1 MKKVFLSFL
10 AIFATVL
17 LLASCVVSTAPKVSS
32 ITLDTTSVKVEYQ
45 IGESFSKEGLKV
57 TAIYSDDSKVE
68 VALDDVTINASA
80 YKANMAGTYQ
90 IVVSY
95 KGVSESY
102 NVKVVEPT
110 PNSLIVDASASPL
123 KFMVG
128 DEFSYEGLVLTVV
141 LSNGETGAW
150 TGEYTVDSSKFNSEV
165 VGSYEITVS
174 ALVNGLTVSGTYT
187 VEVMGLDAEI
197 NSVEDFLAMREFST
211 GEGVNPRNY
220 VLNVDLDLT
229 GVELSQ
235 STVTF
240 TGTLDGQGHTIKNAT
255 YVQKS
260 SKEGLIF
267 KLVEGA
273 TIKNLNFF
281 ACTVIGGASES
292 VAIIA
297 GECNNVGVTFQN
309 IEFSCCTVNGGAQNY
324 AALLFARNEKNAI
337 NVVMEGITVKNLTNV
352 TSKQYAGGLIGDMLK
367 GSTVTAKDCDID
379 VTINSSNNISV
390 FTGRNRGADV
400 TVENAV
406 VRLDLADGT
415 SASSVGIFSD
425 GNASSLVKAKNV
437 IVLACAANGK
447 DTDLLAGQTK
457 NVNSANVYENVHVVS
472 EDVLISTSAS
482 VTSVAKA
489 NVTSAYVIETVLK
502 NAEAWEAD
510 SNKVVKLKVASANT
524 PSEGATVKEL
534 KLIVDA
540 VDVQYFVG
548 ESFSSAGLIVTAI
561 YSDGCVIALTEY
573 DLVIEDQNGNEVA
586 DFSKAEFGTYNV
598 VISSGSVEA
607 SFEINLVQEVGITIN
622 HEWVKKV
629 YTVGQELDLTDL
641 VVFAEISD
649 GTHTLL
655 DAKGYNVKVDALS
668 AEGTYVVTICREGFE
683 QTFEIEVVAPVTELT
698 PIVNVHV
705 GAALENGSL
714 NAEGELQF
722 ATLAGAL
729 DYLESANLPAET
741 VKNIYLAAGNYQ
753 EKVTVSIPNV
763 TLIGGTELYK
773 DTVIVYDTASGSST
787 PDEKSTY
794 GTDNS
799 AVVIIKSTA
808 HNFTA
813 RNIYFVNSFD
823 YNGSTLANKQ
833 ALAVRCDADQSLFVN
848 CGFSG
853 NQDTLEA
860 KMGRQYY
867 YNCYIE
873 GNVDFI
879 FGNNAA
885 AVFESCTINAVT
897 RYNKGEP
904 EDNNGYVCAPK
915 GYSTGSGTDT
925 VAYNFVFLNCAFTAD
940 EDVLPGSMSIARPWG
955 ADAGVATINCS
966 FTEAYAVAGYDG
978 SVKSRYFDMSGTKP
992 TEETVKFVEY
1002 NNTGAG
1008 SVEEAVAGMKLLTAE
1023 EAAMYTLANIFAA
1036 TNGQVTYELGAW
1048 YVAANPT
1055 ETLDTK
1061 YVVSYTAEKVEYKQ
1075 NEAWIATVKAG
1086 YVLTGNSVAGYTA
1099 SVAELVEAIYN
1110 AEGNEVDAA
1119 DVTKVAGTYTAKL
1132 YVGQVEVGVIE
1143 ITVVEGEA
1151 PEVIE
1156 KSITL
1161 NASSLEKGKVD
1172 AGTTYQGI
1180 FSVYGKSGAQVEISE
1195 FTATDGTTD
1204 YTKTIKLSGG
1214 KGAYSDGVFTNGV
1227 KVVIEK
1233 DGKIVVVASQKNV
1246 AGTRDD
1252 VNLVLFSET
1261 GEKLQTT
1268 EKSLGGYDVTLEIMT
1283 FEVEAGTYYIGA
1295 LNNGFYLYAIS
1306 YVYEEVAEQE
1316 PVVEYET
1323 VELNASELEKG
1334 KVDSGTTYK
1343 EIYSVYGKDSSA
1355 TMTQVEIASFEGS
1368 DGTNSYSKTIKLS
1381 GGKTGFNAT
1390 VPANC
1395 LKVVATKA
1403 GTITVVASQKNDTAN
1418 VRTDVNLVLF
1428 GADGTKIATSTEVLS
1443 ANDGTLSVI
1452 TFEITEAGTY
1462 YIGSS
1467 NNGCFVFAV
1476 SYTYVK

>member
-1 MKKVFLSFL
+1 MKKVFLSLL
-10 AIFATVL
+10 AIFASVVL
-17 LLASCVVSTAPKVSS
+17 LTSCIKPSEVKVSS
-32 ITLDTTSVKVEYQ
+32 LTLDTTSAKVEYFV
-45 IGESFSKEGLKV
+45 GEQFSSEGLKV
-57 TAIYSDDSKVE
+57 TAVYTDGSEKNVEVSYLHIDSKAYQVN
-68 VALDDVTINASA
+68 VAGS
-80 YKANMAGTYQ
+80 YE

-95 KGVSESY
+95 EGVSAKYTVTVAEIA
-102 NVKVVEPT
+102 
-110 PNSLIVDASASPL
+110 PNSLIVDATASP
-123 KFMVG
+123 KSFMVG
-128 DEFSYEGLVLTVV
+128 DEFAYEGLVLTVV

-150 TGEYTVDSSKFNSEV
+150 TGEYSVDSSAFNSEV
-165 VGSYEITVS
+165 VGTYEIIVS
-174 ALVNGLTVSGTYT
+174 AVVNGVSVSGKYS

-211 GEGVNPRNY
+211 GDGVNPRNY
-220 VLNVDLDLT
+220 KLNVDLDLT

-273 TIKNLNFF
+273 TIKNINFF

-324 AALLFARNEKNAI
+324 AALFFARNEKSAI
-337 NVVMEGITVKNLTNV
+337 NVVMEGITVKNLTSV
-352 TSKQYAGGLIGDMLK
+352 TSKQYAGGLIGDVVK
-367 GSTVTAKDCDID
+367 GTTVTAKDCDID

-400 TVENAV
+400 TAENVV
-406 VRLDLADGT
+406 VRLGLADGT
-415 SASSVGIFSD
+415 AASSVGIFSD
-425 GNASSLVKAKNV
+425 GNAKSLISAKNV
-437 IVLACAANGK
+437 IVLACDANGK
-447 DTDLLAGQTK
+447 ATDLLAGQSK
-457 NVNSANVYENVHVVS
+457 NVNADNVYENVHIVS
-472 EDVLISTSAS
+472 EDVLIATAGT

-489 NVTSAYVIETVLK
+489 NVTSEYILGTVLN

-510 SNKVVKLKVASANT
+510 ANKVVKLKVASANT
-524 PSEGATVKEL
+524 PSEGAVVKEL

-548 ESFSSAGLIVTAI
+548 EAFSSNGLIVTAI

-573 DLVIEDQNGNEVA
+573 DLAIKDQEGNVVA
-586 DFSKAEFGTYNV
+586 DFLTADFGTYSV
-598 VISSGSVEA
+598 VVSSGSVEA
-607 SFEINLVQEVGITIN
+607 SFEINLVKETGITIN

-655 DAKGYNVKVDALS
+655 DASGYKVTVDALT
-668 AEGTYVVTICREGFE
+668 AVGTYVVNVSRGDFE
-683 QTFEIEVVAPVTELT
+683 QTFEIEVVAAVTELT

-705 GAALENGSL
+705 DAGLENGTL

-722 ATLAGAL
+722 STLAAAL
-729 DYLESANLPAET
+729 DYLESANLPAEA
-741 VKNIYLAAGNYQ
+741 VKNVYLAAGNYR

-763 TLIGGTELYK
+763 TLIGGTDLYE
-773 DTVIVYDTASGSST
+773 DTVIVYDTASGTST

-867 YNCYIE
+867 YNCFIE

-940 EDVLPGSMSIARPWG
+940 EDVLAGSMSIARPWG
-955 ADAGVATINCS
+955 VDAGVATINCS
-966 FTEAYAVAGYDG
+966 FTEAYAVEGYDG

-1008 SVEEAVAGMKLLTAE
+1008 SITEAVAGMKLLTAE
-1023 EAAMYTLANIFAA
+1023 EAAEYTLANIFAA

-1048 YVAANPT
+1048 AVATNPSETQEVRYVT
-1055 ETLDTK
+1055 SYET
-1061 YVVSYTAEKVEYKQ
+1061 EKVEYSQ
-1075 NEAWIATVKAG
+1075 GEAWVATIKAG
-1086 YVLTGNSVAGYTA
+1086 YVLTGNSIAGYTVSA
-1099 SVAELVEAIYN
+1099 AELVEVIYN
-1110 AEGNEVDAA
+1110 AEGNEVDSA
-1119 DVTKVAGTYTAKL
+1119 DVTKEAGTYTAKL

-1143 ITVVEGEA
+1143 ITVAEKGEEKLNIVPNQTVSSSTLAEGSVA
-1151 PEVIE
+1151 DGTKWNDIITFMNSPEGKSWSVDASGE
-1156 KSITL
+1156 KSITDVNGETITTGL
-1161 NASSLEKGKVD
+1161 RAKSGGSKRYITIDLTAFDGQAKIQVFGITGSSSDLTRSFEILDAAGTQVGKLVLSENAVMMLEVTVDCGQVYKVNALASINIYGINIFGIEPEGGQEEPVGNPITSHTITADLLTQGEGLINVKWGEIVTLCGESESNTWKVNGSNKKINDYTGAEISVANRAQSAGSKRYLSIDLSAYTGKVKIQIY
-1172 AGTTYQGI
+1172 ASAQGTSERVLSIVDGL
-1180 FSVYGKSGAQVEISE
+1180 GAELLSYTS
-1195 FTATDGTTD
+1195 TATDIICHEITVDCGQI
-1204 YTKTIKLSGG
+1204 IKVST
-1214 KGAYSDGVFTNGV
+1214 S
-1227 KVVIEK
+1227 
-1233 DGKIVVVASQKNV
+1233 
-1246 AGTRDD
+1246 
-1252 VNLVLFSET
+1252 
-1261 GEKLQTT
+1261 
-1268 EKSLGGYDVTLEIMT
+1268 
-1283 FEVEAGTYYIGA
+1283 
-1295 LNNGFYLYAIS
+1295 NGFNFHGINFIA
-1306 YVYEEVAEQE
+1306 
-1316 PVVEYET
+1316 VE
-1323 VELNASELEKG
+1323 
-1334 KVDSGTTYK
+1334 
-1343 EIYSVYGKDSSA
+1343 
-1355 TMTQVEIASFEGS
+1355 
-1368 DGTNSYSKTIKLS
+1368 
-1381 GGKTGFNAT
+1381 
-1390 VPANC
+1390 
-1395 LKVVATKA
+1395 
-1403 GTITVVASQKNDTAN
+1403 
-1418 VRTDVNLVLF
+1418 
-1428 GADGTKIATSTEVLS
+1428 
-1443 ANDGTLSVI
+1443 
-1452 TFEITEAGTY
+1452 
-1462 YIGSS
+1462 
-1467 NNGCFVFAV
+1467 
-1476 SYTYVK
+1476 